1 MKILLTN
8 SPLHFTHGHTFTQ
21 ADWQT
26 LVLPTLAAIIG
37 EKHEIRIVDN
47 MALLFRSN
55 VILEGINDFKPDVVA
70 FSIIAARDT
79 YNTIEIIKKVRKNY
93 PEIILLA
100 GGQGGS
106 FFDKI
111 LLDNG
116 IDIVCRGEG
125 EITLAEIIRAITE
138 KSKDYSSILG
148 ISFYRNGE
156 YIKTNDRPKI
166 KSLDDTSFPAIHLMP
181 KRKSLW
187 FSGSFTGSVE
197 TSRGCPFDCNFCA
210 ITSFWDRSFRR
221 KSPERVI
228 EEMKILVK
236 QGRSHIYMA
245 DDNFGMGTKHH
256 QELFEGILREG
267 LDIKF
272 FAQMRTDT
280 IGENPELI
288 ELAARAGLY
297 GALIGFDTYDEDTF
311 HHVAKV
317 GSVDLNQKC
326 VDTMRKNKI
335 MIFGSHIYALPSQKS
350 PQDFLKTYWI
360 GRKNSDLF
368 RMPHFSLLPGTKIYD
383 ETITEET
390 IKNIKN
396 RDDFRILIRSE
407 KDIKRFKRWYVFL
420 NLLHIV
426 LPYEIYKAFFH
437 ENKNVRIIKRRGYI
451 GIFRHYFYKY
461 ARKLKIVDI

>member
-1 MKILLTN
+1 
-8 SPLHFTHGHTFTQ
+8 
-21 ADWQT
+21 
-26 LVLPTLAAIIG
+26 
-37 EKHEIRIVDN
+37 
-47 MALLFRSN
+47 
-55 VILEGINDFKPDVVA
+55 
-70 FSIIAARDT
+70 
-79 YNTIEIIKKVRKNY
+79 
-93 PEIILLA
+93 
-100 GGQGGS
+100 
-106 FFDKI
+106 
-111 LLDNG
+111 
-116 IDIVCRGEG
+116 
-125 EITLAEIIRAITE
+125 
-138 KSKDYSSILG
+138 
-148 ISFYRNGE
+148 
-156 YIKTNDRPKI
+156 
-166 KSLDDTSFPAIHLMP
+166 
-181 KRKSLW
+181 
-187 FSGSFTGSVE
+187 
-197 TSRGCPFDCNFCA
+197 
-210 ITSFWDRSFRR
+210 
-221 KSPERVI
+221 
-228 EEMKILVK
+228 MKILVK